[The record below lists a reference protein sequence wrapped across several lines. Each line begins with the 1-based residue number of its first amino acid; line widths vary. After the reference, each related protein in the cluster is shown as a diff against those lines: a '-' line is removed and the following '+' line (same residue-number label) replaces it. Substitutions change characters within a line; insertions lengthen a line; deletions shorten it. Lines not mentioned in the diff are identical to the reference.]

1 MSAPS
6 WIRQPKAWARP
17 SLANIFIP
25 GFVIMRKIGLKLHH
39 TKGKASGKDF
49 GKVYL
54 QGSAIPDFEFDI
66 SIVSGEDED
75 AWNRVEPIYMPRIN
89 PQERK
94 SISVSHPM
102 LQSMGIYSCIPIE
115 IEKHAPIAGVP
126 MRIVLKCIASMPEQ
140 TKAAKTI
147 KYTPKKLSPK
157 LNPASYIDLPNA
169 NFVNSVHDQASQER
183 GETLSKPKLF

>member
-6 WIRQPKAWARP
+6 WIRQPKAWGRP

-25 GFVIMRKIGLKLHH
+25 GFVLLRKIGLKLHH

-49 GKVYL
+49 GKTYL
-54 QGSAIPDFEFDI
+54 QGSEIPDFEFDI

-75 AWNRVEPIYMPRIN
+75 AWNRVEPIYMPRVN

-94 SISVSHPM
+94 ALSVSHPM
-102 LQSMGIYSCIPIE
+102 LQSMGIYSCIPVE
-115 IEKHAPIAGVP
+115 IEKHAPISGSP

-140 TKAAKTI
+140 EKAAKTI
-147 KYTPKKLSPK
+147 KYSPKKLRPQST
-157 LNPASYIDLPNA
+157 PAPFIDLPGA
-169 NFVNSVHDQASQER
+169 NFANSVHEQASRER
-183 GETLSKPKLF
+183 GEILSKPKLF